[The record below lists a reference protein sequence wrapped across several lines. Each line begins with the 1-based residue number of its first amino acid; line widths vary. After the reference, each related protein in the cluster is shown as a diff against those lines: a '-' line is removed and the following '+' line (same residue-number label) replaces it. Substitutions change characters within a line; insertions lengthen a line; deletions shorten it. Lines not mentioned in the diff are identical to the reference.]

1 MKRTVQLAVAASLVF
16 AAQSA
21 ISAPIESPY
30 PSDAEAS
37 YNLPARDT
45 YADMQARKGNSDQLE
60 NWGVGKRQPVKP
72 HDPYPFG
79 GGPVDD

>member
-1 MKRTVQLAVAASLVF
+1 MKRTVQLAVVASLIF
-16 AAQSA
+16 AAHGA
-21 ISAPIESPY
+21 MSAPTESPY

-37 YNLPARDT
+37 YNLPASDT
-45 YADMQARKGNSDQLE
+45 YQDQHARAGTMEQSE